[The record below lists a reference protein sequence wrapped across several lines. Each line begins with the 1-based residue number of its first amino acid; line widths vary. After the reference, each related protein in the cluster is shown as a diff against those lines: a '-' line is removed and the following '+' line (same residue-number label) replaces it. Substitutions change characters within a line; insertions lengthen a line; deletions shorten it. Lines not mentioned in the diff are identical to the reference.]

1 MQQPCAN
8 IEASAAELYDYIR
21 LNTYFALSAATIRGY
36 YHVLTLEEEVDHYKA
51 TRITGSLVLYCANR
65 YLPLPFFIYNLASLP
80 FSLDRPRPISCNA
93 EKAVGFFLEYI
104 QYVPW
109 TETISLLCPSR
120 IRAAKEPVLGY
131 RCVHALLLTYAGLR
145 GAHNIP
151 YSFEI
156 TDHPSYYSRL
166 CCTGRPL
173 QVQHIV

>member
-80 FSLDRPRPISCNA
+80 FSLDRPRPIRYAQTDTGNSGFHACITAATRRKPLGSSLSISNTSPGRPSLPFAYTRCKGACPWLSLCSCS
-93 EKAVGFFLEYI
+93 
-104 QYVPW
+104 P
-109 TETISLLCPSR
+109 SHLCWF
-120 IRAAKEPVLGY
+120 AW
-131 RCVHALLLTYAGLR
+131 
-145 GAHNIP
+145 
-151 YSFEI
+151 
-156 TDHPSYYSRL
+156 L